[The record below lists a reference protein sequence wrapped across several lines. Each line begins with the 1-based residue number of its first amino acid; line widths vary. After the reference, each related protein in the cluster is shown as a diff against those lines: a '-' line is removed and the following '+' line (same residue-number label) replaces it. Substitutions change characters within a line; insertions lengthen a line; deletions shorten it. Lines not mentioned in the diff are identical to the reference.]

1 MTDLDYEAFA
11 DILPAPK
18 KLKRAPRATFTLRL
32 AYRGGS
38 CEEEGTKRYLLRK
51 FACEVRRAES
61 SDNEGYPV
69 LRIEVERCDGTY
81 EGSRLLAEWNRDEA

>member
-11 DILPAPK
+11 DILPAPQ

-32 AYRGGS
+32 EYQGGS
-38 CEEEGTKRYLLRK
+38 SEEEGTKRYLLRK

-69 LRIEVERCDGTY
+69 LRIEVERCDGTC
-81 EGSRLLAEWNRDEA
+81 EGNRTLAEWNRDEA